1 MITLMGS
8 VRRGGTS
15 ITNVYFVGN
24 SIIPKIYKRKLSEE
38 ENAGYIWGLYSL
50 FSFRF
55 RYLSIWFVEDGLNLQ
70 CLHNVVGR

>member
-1 MITLMGS
+1 M
-8 VRRGGTS
+8 
-15 ITNVYFVGN
+15 GN

-55 RYLSIWFVEDGLNLQ
+55 RYLSIWFGEDGLNLQ